1 MARKKNKVDG
11 LQKGRLSR
19 ALELP
24 DGFGPKIEM
33 NGNREAVIDDCRG
46 IIEYYE
52 NRIKINLGK
61 GTVTFSGSG
70 LHIGCMSENSAVITG
85 CIQTVEFCV

>member
-1 MARKKNKVDG
+1 MSHKKIKVDG
-11 LQKGRLSR
+11 LPKRKIER
-19 ALELP
+19 ALDLP
-24 DGFGPKIEM
+24 TGFGPKIEL
-33 NGNREAVIDDCRG
+33 NSNREAVIEDCRG

-70 LHIGCMSENSAVITG
+70 LHIGCMSENSALITG
-85 CIQTVEFCV
+85 NIQTVEFCV